1 MGFGKQQAAARISGD
16 RLAAVT
22 GGGGVIA
29 APDVGQVAS
38 AASVRRVSVEPD
50 LSKMRKN
57 RIEETPEQR
66 KKRLAAK
73 TVNFGAT
80 FIARIIIIGAAGYY
94 GYQSFEMTGA
104 FPRGIGMGIFV
115 MVGDF
120 GRVMLKAM
128 EPGSK

>member
-1 MGFGKQQAAARISGD
+1 MGFGKQEAVARISND

-22 GGGGVIA
+22 GAAIA
-29 APDVGQVAS
+29 SSSVGEPSSAPM
-38 AASVRRVSVEPD
+38 RRVSVEPD

-80 FIARIIIIGAAGYY
+80 FLARLIIIGAAGYY
-94 GYQSFEMTGA
+94 GYEQFQQTGIV
-104 FPRGIGMGIFV
+104 PRGVAMGVFV
-115 MVGDF
+115 MLGDF
-120 GRVMLKAM
+120 GRVILKAM

>member
-1 MGFGKQQAAARISGD
+1 MGFGKQQAVARIGGD

-22 GGGGVIA
+22 GSANITA
-29 APDVGQVAS
+29 APELAS
-38 AASVRRVSVEPD
+38 AKPMMRRDSIEPD

-57 RIEETPEQR
+57 RIEETPEQH
-66 KKRLAAK
+66 KKRMAAK

-80 FIARIIIIGAAGYY
+80 FLARIIIIGAAAYF
-94 GYQSFEMTGA
+94 GYQTFESTGV
-104 FPRGIGMGIFV
+104 FPRGVGAGIFV

-120 GRVMLKAM
+120 GRVLLKAM